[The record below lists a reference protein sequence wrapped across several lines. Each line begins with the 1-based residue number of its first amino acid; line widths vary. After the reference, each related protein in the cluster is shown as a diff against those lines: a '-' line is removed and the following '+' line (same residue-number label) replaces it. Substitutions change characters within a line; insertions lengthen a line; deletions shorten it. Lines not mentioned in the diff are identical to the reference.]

1 MTVGKPS
8 SSVSLSQTKARA
20 TPPSGAQR
28 ARQGAKGFGHF
39 LLRAVE
45 GAASFVPGGSLATA
59 SLKASGVGQKSFG
72 GALKSA
78 AGAVGDSASQFANNT
93 MEYDQLL
100 QTQMAMQKQ
109 NIEFSTM
116 SNVLKSEHDT
126 KKQIVTNYR

>member
-1 MTVGKPS
+1 MIVGKPS
-8 SSVSLSQTKARA
+8 SSVSLSKTKGRA

-45 GAASFVPGGSLATA
+45 GAASFVPGGSVATA
-59 SLKASGVGQKSFG
+59 SLKAAGAGQKSFG

-78 AGAVGDSASQFANNT
+78 AGGVASQFETNT
-93 MEYDQLL
+93 MEYDELL